1 MVTVKWNNLPILSQ
15 HHDFHPAVLSI
26 LDHANAT
33 EALYDDNPKPVV
45 FEVPPQD
52 ASLLERAASRN
63 KVYYPYDLQSLRHSP
78 SSIPKDVAY
87 KSRDVADGG
96 SAELSAYQTSWSVWN
111 GRLNL
116 SRPRY
121 NLWDAMQSW
130 RSLGTAEMTISL
142 RYSRYWLSFDAAKDW
157 LGIYDICQ
165 EALNRDPQDSK
176 IRLAFSLSAAGFSGT
191 NYTEILP
198 LILILA
204 TDTRFR
210 GFQRPSPLLSHYVLS
225 DGTYPD
231 QARLVDLITQFALPL
246 RQTPAQTMEVR
257 AIANKKVA
265 KERRREYNSSISEMA
280 STTAQSMVGR
290 WHKTRFKLS
299 RQWLT
304 PKAAGKVLPRTENR
318 CPVTLISDTIYI
330 VCRKS

>member
-210 GFQRPSPLLSHYVLS
+210 GFQRPFTTVISLCPFRWDVSRPSTISGS
-225 DGTYPD
+225 D
-231 QARLVDLITQFALPL
+231 
-246 RQTPAQTMEVR
+246 
-257 AIANKKVA
+257 
-265 KERRREYNSSISEMA
+265 NSVCSS
-280 STTAQSMVGR
+280 
-290 WHKTRFKLS
+290 
-299 RQWLT
+299 
-304 PKAAGKVLPRTENR
+304 PKANPCANYGGPSNR
-318 CPVTLISDTIYI
+318 QQEGCEGAKTGI
-330 VCRKS
+330 